1 MEISHANS
9 RVRKLCSTLQEMRK
23 KFGDVRARN
32 LTARLDQLQWADCLE
47 DLRHAPGD
55 WHELTQ
61 NRKGQIA
68 ANVGQGF
75 RLIIEPTEEP
85 PPVKPDGGLDWTQIT
100 AVTVIEI
107 VDYH

>member
-23 KFGDVRARN
+23 KLGDIRARN
-32 LTARLDQLQWADCLE
+32 LTARLDQLQLADCLE

-55 WHELTQ
+55 WHELIQ
-61 NRKGQIA
+61 DRKGQIA
-68 ANVGQGF
+68 ANVGQGH
-75 RLIIEPTEEP
+75 RLVIEPTDDP
-85 PPVKPDGGLDWTQIT
+85 PPTKPDGGLDWTQIT
-100 AVTVIEI
+100 AVTVIEV